1 MDKRKNRNLAALG
14 ALVIVASGIFVWG
27 MYYLLGTPM
36 LRGGM
41 NVVVTLEDGAGLRRG
56 DRVQLQGV
64 DVGSVRSV
72 TLAPP
77 RVYVNLRLRDGLILP
92 EDTRAAVSGDV
103 FGAHTIQLVPGSAF
117 VRLEHGDTIAGMAA
131 RGLTDIAAGIADR
144 AQVLLG
150 RADTMLSVQAAAD
163 LQATAAVLPAGAR
176 ELLAAFS
183 ELRLAAA
190 SMRRS
195 AEGVEGVRAG
205 DALVSALNEFETS
218 ARALTSAVGSMDRS
232 LGAFA
237 SVAEKIDQGQ
247 GTLGQLVNDP
257 SLYNNFN
264 DALREVGIMAG
275 EVSMLAG
282 DIRERPRRYIEFRIF

>member
-1 MDKRKNRNLAALG
+1 MDKRKNRNIAALG
-14 ALVIVASGIFVWG
+14 ALLIISSVIFVWG
-27 MYYLLGTPM
+27 MYYLLGTPV

-41 NVVVTLEDGAGLRRG
+41 DVVVTLDDGAGLRRG

-64 DVGSVRSV
+64 DVGSVTSI
-72 TLAPP
+72 TLEPP
-77 RVYVNLRLRDGLILP
+77 GVYVVLRLRDGLILP
-92 EDTRAAVSGDV
+92 ADTRAAISGDV
-103 FGAHTIQLVPGSAF
+103 FGAHTIQLVPGTAF
-117 VRLEHGDTIAGMAA
+117 VRLENRDTIAGVTALA
-131 RGLTDIAAGIADR
+131 LPQIAAGLAER
-144 AQVLLG
+144 AGALMG
-150 RADTMLSVQAAAD
+150 RADTLLSVQTATD
-163 LQATAAVLPAGAR
+163 LQATAAVLPASAR

-218 ARALTSAVGSMDRS
+218 ARALTTAVGSMERS

-237 SVAEKIDQGQ
+237 NVAEKLDNGQ
-247 GTLGQLVNDP
+247 GTLGQLINDP
-257 SLYNNFN
+257 TLYNNFN
-264 DALREVGIMAG
+264 DALR

-282 DIRERPRRYIEFRIF
+282 DIRERPRRYLEFRLF

>member
-1 MDKRKNRNLAALG
+1 MDKRKNRNIAALG
-14 ALVIVASGIFVWG
+14 ALVIAASVIFVWG
-27 MYYLLGTPM
+27 MYYLLGTPV

-41 NVVVTLEDGAGLRRG
+41 DIVVTLDDGAGIRRG
-56 DRVQLQGV
+56 DGVQLQGV
-64 DVGSVRSV
+64 HVGSVV
-72 TLAPP
+72 NIALEPP
-77 RVYVNLRLRDGLILP
+77 GVFVRLRLRDGLILP
-92 EDTRAAVSGDV
+92 EDTRAAISGDV

-117 VRLEHGDTIAGMAA
+117 IRLENGDTIAGMAA
-131 RGLTDIAAGIADR
+131 PALPQIAAGLAER
-144 AQVLLG
+144 AGALMG
-150 RADTMLSVQAAAD
+150 RADTILSVQTATD
-163 LQATAAVLPAGAR
+163 LQATAAVLPASAR

-205 DALVSALNEFETS
+205 DALVSALNEFENS
-218 ARALTSAVGSMDRS
+218 ARALTSAVGSMEQS
-232 LGAFA
+232 LGSFA

-257 SLYNNFN
+257 TLYNNFN
-264 DALREVGIMAG
+264 DALR

-282 DIRERPRRYIEFRIF
+282 DIRERPRRYLEFRLF